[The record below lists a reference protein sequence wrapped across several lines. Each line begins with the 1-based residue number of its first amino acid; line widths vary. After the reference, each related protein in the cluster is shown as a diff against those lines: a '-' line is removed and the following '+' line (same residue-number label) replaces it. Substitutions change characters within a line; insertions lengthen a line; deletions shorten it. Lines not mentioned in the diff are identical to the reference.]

1 MDKKIM
7 KVKDIKLNPNNPR
20 LIKDARFK
28 KLVRSIQDF
37 PKMLMLRPIVINED
51 NIVLGGN
58 MRLRAC
64 IEAGFK
70 EVPVLYADN
79 LTEEE
84 QKEFIVKDNIG
95 FGEWDWEDLA
105 NKWNTTQL
113 IEWGIELP
121 EFKEAEVKEE
131 QKETVTFTIKMSE
144 DNKKLLQ
151 FTLNEIKK
159 ELFLLNDEEA
169 ILELIKSFIKSE

>member
-1 MDKKIM
+1 M
-7 KVKDIKLNPNNPR
+7 KNNMTAVEW
-20 LIKDARFK
+20 L
-28 KLVRSIQDF
+28 
-37 PKMLMLRPIVINED
+37 
-51 NIVLGGN
+51 VLGGN

-95 FGEWDWEDLA
+95 FGEWDYEDLA
-105 NKWNTTQL
+105 NNWAITQL

-121 EFKEAEVKEE
+121 EFKEAEVNN
-131 QKETVTFTIKMSE
+131 QG
-144 DNKKLLQ
+144 
-151 FTLNEIKK
+151 
-159 ELFLLNDEEA
+159 
-169 ILELIKSFIKSE
+169 LI

>member
-1 MDKKIM
+1 MDTKIM
-7 KVKDIKLNPNNPR
+7 KVKDIRPNPENPR
-20 LIKDARFK
+20 LIKDAKFK
-28 KLVRSIQDF
+28 KLVQSIQDF
-37 PKMLMLRPIVINED
+37 PKMLTLRPIIINEN

-70 EVPVLYADN
+70 EVPVLYCEN

-84 QKEFIVKDNIG
+84 QKEFIIKDNLG
-95 FGEWDWEDLA
+95 FGEWDYDILA
-105 NKWNTTQL
+105 NEWNLPKL
-113 IEWGIELP
+113 IEWGLDLP
-121 EFKEAEVKEE
+121 EIKEVEIKEE
-131 QKETVTFTIKMSE
+131 EAATVTFKIKMSE

-159 ELFLLNDEEA
+159 ELFLLTDEEA
-169 ILELIKSFIKSE
+169 ILEMLNSYIKSE